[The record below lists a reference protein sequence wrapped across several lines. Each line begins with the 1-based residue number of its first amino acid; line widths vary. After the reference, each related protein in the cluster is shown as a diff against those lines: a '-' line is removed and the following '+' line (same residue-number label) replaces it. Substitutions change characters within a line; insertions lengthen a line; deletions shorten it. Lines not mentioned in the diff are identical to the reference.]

1 MFSAFASNHFAPRRL
16 CFFRLGFVSVSSR
29 FRLGFVSV
37 LRVLGV
43 RLESLRTSTPVLFF
57 RSNETFVALFGV
69 KMDDNNCKA
78 SRCEVFRG
86 ERREH
91 GAPRRKR
98 HRRRGAK
105 CFEANAENTEHLDE
119 NLIKHTIR
127 HYYNY
132 SNNADDSDE
141 FDYRG

>member
-1 MFSAFASNHFAPRRL
+1 MSRRL
-16 CFFRLGFVSVSSR
+16 TSRFVEVLRVLGECRESLRTSTPVLFSSRFRLGFVSVSSR

-105 CFEANAENTEHLDE
+105 CFEANAENTEHRDE
-119 NLIKHTIR
+119 NGAPRRKP
-127 HYYNY
+127 N
-132 SNNADDSDE
+132 
-141 FDYRG
+141 